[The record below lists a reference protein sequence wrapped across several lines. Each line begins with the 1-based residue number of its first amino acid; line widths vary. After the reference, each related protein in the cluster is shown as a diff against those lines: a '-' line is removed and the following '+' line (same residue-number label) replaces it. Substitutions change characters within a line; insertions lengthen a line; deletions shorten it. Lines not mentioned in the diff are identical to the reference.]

1 MRAITLFLAGL
12 LASAAATAAPITA
25 LVGGRLIDGQGGPP
39 LANSVIL
46 VDGERITAIG
56 TVATLPV
63 PAGATVV
70 STEGMDVLP
79 GLWDMH
85 VQLMINGHADYTHWD
100 KAYLNRFGPEIM
112 PASAV
117 QLLLAGVTS
126 ARDLGGPLAESIAIR
141 EDVKAGRKPG
151 PRLYVSGPFLQK
163 KAYPGTEAFR
173 WGVDNAEDARAKVR
187 KLKAAGVDIIK
198 LVDQDEVGEAT
209 TRAILPWLFPLLG
222 SLIVITYVPSLVL
235 WLPHKFM

>member
-12 LASAAATAAPITA
+12 LASVAATAAPITA

-56 TVATLPV
+56 TVATLPE
-63 PAGATVV
+63 PAGATLV
-70 STEGMDVLP
+70 STDGMDVLP

-85 VQLMINGHADYTHWD
+85 VHLMINGHADYTHWD

-141 EDVKAGRKPG
+141 EDVKAGR
-151 PRLYVSGPFLQK
+151 
-163 KAYPGTEAFR
+163 
-173 WGVDNAEDARAKVR
+173 ARASMCPGRSCRR
-187 KLKAAGVDIIK
+187 KPIPALKHSAG
-198 LVDQDEVGEAT
+198 AWT
-209 TRAILPWLFPLLG
+209 TRKMRAPRCA
-222 SLIVITYVPSLVL
+222 S
-235 WLPHKFM
+235 